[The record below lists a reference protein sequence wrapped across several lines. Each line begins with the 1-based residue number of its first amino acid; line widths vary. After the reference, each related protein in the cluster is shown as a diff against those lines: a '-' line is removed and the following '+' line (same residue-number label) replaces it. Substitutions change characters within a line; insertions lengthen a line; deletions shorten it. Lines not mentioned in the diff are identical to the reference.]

1 MADPELSEHF
11 QLFTEIGILEQ
22 LSRARLEAC
31 LPAGFVQPQFAVLNH
46 LARIGAG
53 ETPGALARA
62 FQVPKTSMTHSLSIL
77 ERHGLIER
85 VPHPSDRRSALI
97 HLTDRGQQFRADVL
111 ERLAR
116 DMARLARSFPV
127 EKITRLRAELADLR
141 RFLDQDRSAIAAQH
155 E

>member
-1 MADPELSEHF
+1 MSDPELSEYF
-11 QLFTEIGILEQ
+11 LLFTEIGILEQ
-22 LSRARLEAC
+22 LSRVRLEAC
-31 LPAGFVQPQFAVLNH
+31 LPAGFVQSQFAVLNH

-53 ETPGALARA
+53 QTPGALARA

-85 VPHPSDRRSALI
+85 APHPADRRSALI
-97 HLTDRGQQFRADVL
+97 HLTDRGQQFRVEVL

-116 DMARLARSFPV
+116 DMARLAHSFPV
-127 EKITRLRAELADLR
+127 EEITRLRAELEDLR
-141 RFLDQDRSAIAAQH
+141 RFLDQDRSANPTQG